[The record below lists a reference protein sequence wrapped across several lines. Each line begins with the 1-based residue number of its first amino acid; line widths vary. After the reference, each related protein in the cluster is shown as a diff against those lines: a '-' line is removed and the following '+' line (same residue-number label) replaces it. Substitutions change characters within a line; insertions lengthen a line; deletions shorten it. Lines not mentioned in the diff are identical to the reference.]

1 MAVGEPK
8 LFEQPD
14 RATLERIVRRWR
26 SDAEVVRRWDLVGG
40 SSAEMTAFEV
50 ASSTGGR
57 ERLILR
63 HAVRD
68 WHDAATEYRVL
79 EHLAPTDI
87 LAPEP
92 LLLDESRE
100 LLPEPYLLMRY
111 LDGAWTI
118 EPPDCESYA
127 RLLADQLA
135 AIHRAPLPTFRL
147 PSATQR
153 ATQRIER
160 AEPSPARDALV
171 AAWPLALHND
181 ERLLHG
187 DYWPC
192 NVLWHDEEIG
202 GVIDW
207 EDAARGD
214 PLADL
219 ATCRFDLTAI
229 VGRDVGDT
237 FTARYLETSGVDRR
251 DLPYWDLLAALHAAP
266 HLDEWSE
273 GWLELGY
280 ADLDRSSLHRHHDA
294 FVQRALEALQER

>member
-50 ASSTGGR
+50 ASSAGGR

-118 EPPDCESYA
+118 EPPDRESYA

-135 AIHRAPLPTFRL
+135 AIHAPRSQRL
-147 PSATQR
+147 DYPPQPSAQR
-153 ATQRIER
+153 NG
-160 AEPSPARDALV
+160 SNARN
-171 AAWPLALHND
+171 P
-181 ERLLHG
+181 RLLAMRWSPHG
-187 DYWPC
+187 
-192 NVLWHDEEIG
+192 
-202 GVIDW
+202 
-207 EDAARGD
+207 R
-214 PLADL
+214 
-219 ATCRFDLTAI
+219 
-229 VGRDVGDT
+229 
-237 FTARYLETSGVDRR
+237 
-251 DLPYWDLLAALHAAP
+251 
-266 HLDEWSE
+266 
-273 GWLELGY
+273 
-280 ADLDRSSLHRHHDA
+280 
-294 FVQRALEALQER
+294 